1 MIMQTENSQA
11 GLDFCIRA
19 IQTLVDKWQEL
30 DPKGTGEIP
39 VEKLMTY
46 LMNLKAPFGFN

>member
-1 MIMQTENSQA
+1 MIMQTEDGLA
-11 GLDFCIRA
+11 GMNFCINA
-19 IQTLVDKWQEL
+19 IPDLVDKWQEL
-30 DPKGTGEIP
+30 DPEATGEIP